1 MELME
6 HQFKKKMFY
15 LPKWEVEYLFIGT
28 FNPSGGKK
36 VPYYYG
42 RKKNRFWKLL
52 SEVFKIELDPNDS
65 SFFENLDRLK
75 VGCVDIIDSISYP
88 EEYEDRLSSKG
99 YSDSVLFL
107 STIKKDYNTK
117 NILDIIS
124 KNKLQKVF
132 FTNTGGSLRKEQK
145 LELEKIQNIC
155 EIIYLCSPSPVNP
168 NRDNCLDDY
177 KQKIIL

>member
-1 MELME
+1 MD
-6 HQFKKKMFY
+6 HQFKREMFY

-28 FNPSGGKK
+28 FNPYRGER

-42 RKKNRFWKLL
+42 RKRNRFWNLL
-52 SEVFKIELDPNDS
+52 SEVFRTELDPYDD

-75 VGCVDIIDSISYP
+75 IGCVDIIDSISFP
-88 EEYEDRLSSKG
+88 EEFEDRVSGKG
-99 YSDSVLFL
+99 YSDNVLFL
-107 STIKKDYNTK
+107 SNVKKVYNTE

-132 FTNTGGSLRKEQK
+132 FTNSGGYLRKEQK
-145 LELEKIQNIC
+145 LELEKIQSVC
-155 EIIYLCSPSPVNP
+155 EVIYLCSPSPVNP

>member
-1 MELME
+1 LKTN
-6 HQFKKKMFY
+6 HQFKKKEFY
-15 LPKWEVEYLFIGT
+15 LPNWGVDYLFIGT
-28 FNPSGGKK
+28 FNPSGGER

-42 RKKNRFWKLL
+42 RNKNRFWKLL
-52 SEVFKIELDPNDS
+52 SEIFEIELDPNHDK
-65 SFFENLDRLK
+65 FFDNLRTLR
-75 VGCVDIIDSISYP
+75 VGCVDMIDSISYS
-88 EEYEDRLSSKG
+88 EENEDRVLGKG
-99 YSDSVLFL
+99 YSDNVLFL

-132 FTNTGGSLRKEQK
+132 STNTGGSLRKEQK

>member
-1 MELME
+1 MD
-6 HQFKKKMFY
+6 HQFKKEIFY

-28 FNPSGGKK
+28 FNPSGGEK

-75 VGCVDIIDSISYP
+75 IGCIDIIDSISYP
-88 EEYEDRLSSKG
+88 EVYEDRVSGKG
-99 YSDSVLFL
+99 YSDNVLFL
-107 STIKKDYNTK
+107 SKVKKDYNTE

-132 FTNTGGSLRKEQK
+132 FTNSGGSLRKEQK
-145 LELEKIQNIC
+145 LELEKIQSVC
-155 EIIYLCSPSPVNP
+155 EVIYLCSPSPVNP

-177 KQKIIL
+177 KQRIIL

>member
-1 MELME
+1 LGLSIHLEV
-6 HQFKKKMFY
+6 KKY
-15 LPKWEVEYLFIGT
+15 L
-28 FNPSGGKK
+28 N
-36 VPYYYG
+36 YYG

-52 SEVFKIELDPNDS
+52 SEVFKTELDPHDD
-65 SFFENLDRLK
+65 SFFGNLKSLK

-88 EEYEDRLSSKG
+88 EEYEDRVSGKG

-132 FTNTGGSLRKEQK
+132 FTNSGGSLRKEQK

-168 NRDNCLDDY
+168 NRDNCLGDY

>member
-1 MELME
+1 ME
-6 HQFKKKMFY
+6 HQFKNKEFY
-15 LPKWEVEYLFIGT
+15 LPNWEVEYLFIGT
-28 FNPSGGKK
+28 FNPSGGEK

-52 SEVFKIELDPNDS
+52 SEVFKTELDPHDD
-65 SFFENLDRLK
+65 SFFENLKSLK

-88 EEYEDRLSSKG
+88 EEYEDRVSGKG

-132 FTNTGGSLRKEQK
+132 FTNSGGSLRNEQK